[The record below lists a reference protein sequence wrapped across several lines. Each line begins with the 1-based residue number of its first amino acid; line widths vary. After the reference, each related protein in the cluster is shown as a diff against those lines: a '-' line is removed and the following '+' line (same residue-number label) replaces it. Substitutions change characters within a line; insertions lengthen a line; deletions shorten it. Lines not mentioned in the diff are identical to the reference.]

1 MKEFMLKYY
10 VISDWFSG
18 SKFLSDSK
26 NSNISI
32 LNTTLFINEKK
43 VLFKINIIEQGCQ
56 THFHQGPYQP

>member
-1 MKEFMLKYY
+1 MKQFMLKHY

-32 LNTTLFINEKK
+32 LNTMLFINERKA
-43 VLFKINIIEQGCQ
+43 LFKINIIE
-56 THFHQGPYQP
+56 